1 MTEAARKWKVLVSDK
16 LSEEGLAAVR
26 AHPDV
31 EVVVKTDLTPEEL
44 LAEIRDADALLVRSA
59 TKVTAEVIAA
69 GEKLVVIGRA
79 GVGVDNIDVDAAT
92 RRGVVVC
99 NSPEGN
105 TAAAAEHTWALLL
118 SLARSIPAADASV
131 KAGEWERSAFVGV
144 ELLNK
149 TLGVIGLGKI
159 GSEVAARAGAFG
171 MKVLG
176 YDPFVSAEHAARLGV
191 EVVSLPELLAEADFI
206 TLHVP
211 LTRDT
216 RGLLNADSLKKLK
229 PGARIVNCSRGGVV
243 DEQAL
248 AEAVASGQVAG
259 AALDVFE
266 SEPPGDSP
274 LLKLDRVVLTP
285 HLGASTAEA
294 QVKVAVDV
302 AQQVLEVLQGKPARS
317 AVNVIPVSAEVLRTL
332 EPYMKL
338 AEKLGRLQGQLAEG
352 PLTAVEL
359 TYAGELAE
367 EDSRMLTRSFLKG
380 LLAPILDIPVNI
392 VNSALIA
399 QTRGLKVTESRSSD
413 TVDYVSLI
421 SSRVATDGESQVI
434 AGTLFGR
441 SEPRIVRM
449 DSYPVD
455 FAPAGHM
462 LVSIHID
469 KPGMIGRVG
478 TLLGERGINIG
489 GMNVGR
495 LQRGGR
501 SVMVLSVDN
510 PIPPEVM
517 DEIRQIDGITSATLV
532 EL

>member
-1 MTEAARKWKVLVSDK
+1 
-16 LSEEGLAAVR
+16 
-26 AHPDV
+26 
-31 EVVVKTDLTPEEL
+31 
-44 LAEIRDADALLVRSA
+44 
-59 TKVTAEVIAA
+59 
-69 GEKLVVIGRA
+69 
-79 GVGVDNIDVDAAT
+79 
-92 RRGVVVC
+92 
-99 NSPEGN
+99 
-105 TAAAAEHTWALLL
+105 
-118 SLARSIPAADASV
+118 
-131 KAGEWERSAFVGV
+131 
-144 ELLNK
+144 
-149 TLGVIGLGKI
+149 
-159 GSEVAARAGAFG
+159 
-171 MKVLG
+171 
-176 YDPFVSAEHAARLGV
+176 
-191 EVVSLPELLAEADFI
+191 
-206 TLHVP
+206 
-211 LTRDT
+211 
-216 RGLLNADSLKKLK
+216 
-229 PGARIVNCSRGGVV
+229 
-243 DEQAL
+243 
-248 AEAVASGQVAG
+248 
-259 AALDVFE
+259 
-266 SEPPGDSP
+266 
-274 LLKLDRVVLTP
+274 
-285 HLGASTAEA
+285 
-294 QVKVAVDV
+294 
-302 AQQVLEVLQGKPARS
+302 
-317 AVNVIPVSAEVLRTL
+317 
-332 EPYMKL
+332 MKL